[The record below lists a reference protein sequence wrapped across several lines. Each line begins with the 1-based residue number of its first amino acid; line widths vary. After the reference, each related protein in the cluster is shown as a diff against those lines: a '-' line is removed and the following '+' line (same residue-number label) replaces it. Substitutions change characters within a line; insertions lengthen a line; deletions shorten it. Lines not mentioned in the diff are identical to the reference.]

1 MKTSDGFVRADSRNL
16 PKVDLPMLLEYMH
29 DNDVY
34 NANSY
39 VDTAIG
45 YVEVKREG
53 NKCVLKAKVNEDSET
68 IEDIICDDCAAS
80 AGGCKHGICFA
91 HWIIKRTE
99 EPSVTSISCYWQKP
113 RLSEAITSDSP
124 MLASNIGKKRAFE
137 KIHSSITLHN
147 ILEESKKRKLNRSL
161 LINYSKY
168 KEESLDDYSI
178 FHIMLNYY
186 MQFKDIGVSFDSFKT
201 YSSHLLSNE
210 LVNKIE
216 QATKTQVDSVLWH
229 SLRQGRVTASN
240 IYNSRLRFRLSSHDL
255 GGKGRGKRL
264 EKLVKK
270 EVEVDLGVEI
280 KNCGFM
286 LVSGI
291 IGASPDGITDT
302 YVVEIKCPCKESTL
316 KNYIN
321 NNYEIMDKYKA
332 QIMLQMHA
340 TKKQKGLFCIA
351 DPKFEQNKKVNKIWV
366 QYDEKYTLKL
376 IEEAEK
382 FWKQF
387 IFNNIIE
394 CVKLG

>member
-34 NANSY
+34 NASEIRGAKILMSSRDSY

-53 NKCVLKAKVNEDSET
+53 NKCVLKAKVTPEHRIRSKMYTVSVTIDEDSET

-240 IYNSRLRFRLSSHDL
+240 IYNSTRCTTAN
-255 GGKGRGKRL
+255 
-264 EKLVKK
+264 
-270 EVEVDLGVEI
+270 GV
-280 KNCGFM
+280 
-286 LVSGI
+286 
-291 IGASPDGITDT
+291 
-302 YVVEIKCPCKESTL
+302 
-316 KNYIN
+316 
-321 NNYEIMDKYKA
+321 
-332 QIMLQMHA
+332 
-340 TKKQKGLFCIA
+340 
-351 DPKFEQNKKVNKIWV
+351 
-366 QYDEKYTLKL
+366 
-376 IEEAEK
+376 
-382 FWKQF
+382 
-387 IFNNIIE
+387 
-394 CVKLG
+394 

>member
-1 MKTSDGFVRADSRNL
+1 MKTSDGFVRVDSRNL
-16 PKVDLPMLLEYMH
+16 PKVDLPMLLH

-34 NANSY
+34 NASE
-39 VDTAIG
+39 IR
-45 YVEVKREG
+45 EIPIEG
-53 NKCVLKAKVNEDSET
+53 NKCVLKAKVTPEHRIRSKMYTVSVTIDEDSET

-137 KIHSSITLHN
+137 KN
-147 ILEESKKRKLNRSL
+147 ILQLKVHIYSQMSWLIKLNRPL
-161 LINYSKY
+161 
-168 KEESLDDYSI
+168 
-178 FHIMLNYY
+178 
-186 MQFKDIGVSFDSFKT
+186 
-201 YSSHLLSNE
+201 
-210 LVNKIE
+210 
-216 QATKTQVDSVLWH
+216 KTQVDSVLWH
-229 SLRQGRVTASN
+229 YLRQGRVTASN
-240 IYNSRLRFRLSSHDL
+240 IYNSTRCTTANGVLVKSIM
-255 GGKGRGKRL
+255 GGYKVPESRAIQRGKRL
-264 EKLVKK
+264 EKL
-270 EVEVDLGVEI
+270 I
-280 KNCGFM
+280 KDCGFM

-316 KNYIN
+316 KKYIN

-351 DPKFEQNKKVNKIWV
+351 DPKFEQNKKVYKIWV